1 MGSSAAGMTKVGCG
15 AECARTAPGL
25 ASGPVGLPSPLAVSM
40 GMPMTRFRNAKW
52 TEKSTEPQN
61 PKLKPFGPNEGHC
74 QLFIFA

>member
-25 ASGPVGLPSPLAVSM
+25 ASGPVGLPSPLAVPM
-40 GMPMTRFRNAKW
+40 GMPMTRFGTGKG
-52 TEKSTEPQN
+52 TQSTEPQN